1 MNPATIILSIAFAG
15 SFSPT
20 LATAS
25 PVASDTSIIQHT
37 QDGKLLEWPSEK
49 FTVDNDTKLKYAIDN
64 DSRNLYVALLIPDY
78 GTQMKMMRTGMT
90 IYIDLKAKKKEGR
103 GIEFPVKP
111 DKGETFTPT
120 EGARPARNDGE
131 EQDASKR
138 NTYRIMMRNSM
149 AIKQLNTIKIFGF
162 GESDPVQQVLD
173 VPGSIQVTYKCDTA
187 EAMEIEYRIPL
198 SLLGD
203 AASLHEKLI
212 SIGCKI
218 HAMEM
223 RAGGFSDGGGGMGG
237 MGGGGM
243 RGGGGGRM
251 GGGRGGMGGGGM
263 GGMDRESMM
272 REQSFWVKYTLTGK

>member
-1 MNPATIILSIAFAG
+1 MKSVTIFFFIVFSVFSFLPAI
-15 SFSPT
+15 
-20 LATAS
+20 AS

-49 FTVDNDTKLKYAIDN
+49 FTADNDTKIKYAVDN
-64 DSRNLYVALLIPDY
+64 DNRNLYIALLIPDY
-78 GTQMKMMRTGMT
+78 STQMKMMRTGMT
-90 IYIDLKAKKKEGR
+90 LYIDLKAKKKEGR

-111 DKGETFTPT
+111 DRGENFTPT
-120 EGARPARNDGE
+120 EGPRPARNDGE
-131 EQDASKR
+131 EQDAAKR
-138 NTYRIMMRNSM
+138 DANRLMMRNSM
-149 AIKQLNTIKIFGF
+149 AIKQLNSIKIFGF

-173 VPGSIQVTYKCDTA
+173 VPGSIQVAYKCDTT
-187 EAMEIEYRIPL
+187 EAMEIEYCIPL

-223 RAGGFSDGGGGMGG
+223 RSGGFSDGGGGGMGG
-237 MGGGGM
+237 MGGGM

-251 GGGRGGMGGGGM
+251 GGRGGMGGGM
-263 GGMDRESMM
+263 GGSMNRETMM
-272 REQSFWVKYTLTGK
+272 REQSFWAKYTLTGK

>member
-1 MNPATIILSIAFAG
+1 MKSVTIIFSVVFSG
-15 SFSPT
+15 FSFLP
-20 LATAS
+20 AIAS

-49 FTVDNDTKLKYAIDN
+49 FTADNETKIKYAVDNDN
-64 DSRNLYVALLIPDY
+64 RNLYIALFIPDY

-90 IYIDLKAKKKEGR
+90 LYIDLKAKKKEGR

-111 DKGETFTPT
+111 DRGENFTPT
-120 EGARPARNDGE
+120 EGPRPARNDGDE
-131 EQDASKR
+131 QQDAVKR
-138 NTYRIMMRNSM
+138 DANRLMMRNSM
-149 AIKQLNTIKIFGF
+149 AIKQLNSIKIFGF

-173 VPGSIQVTYKCDTA
+173 VPGSIQVAYKCDTT
-187 EAMEIEYRIPL
+187 EAMEIEYCIPL

-223 RAGGFSDGGGGMGG
+223 RSGGFSDGGGGG
-237 MGGGGM
+237 MGGGM

-251 GGGRGGMGGGGM
+251 GGRGGMGGRMG
-263 GGMDRESMM
+263 GGMDRETMM
-272 REQSFWVKYTLTGK
+272 REQSFWTKYTLAGAGS

>member
-1 MNPATIILSIAFAG
+1 MKSVTIIFSVVFSG
-15 SFSPT
+15 FSFLP
-20 LATAS
+20 AIAS

-49 FTVDNDTKLKYAIDN
+49 FTADNETKIKYAVDNDN
-64 DSRNLYVALLIPDY
+64 RNLYIALFIPDY
-78 GTQMKMMRTGMT
+78 DTQMKMMRTGMT
-90 IYIDLKAKKKEGR
+90 LYIDLKAKKKEGR

-111 DKGETFTPT
+111 DRGENFTPT
-120 EGARPARNDGE
+120 EGPRPARNDGDE
-131 EQDASKR
+131 QQDAVKR
-138 NTYRIMMRNSM
+138 DANRLMMRNSM
-149 AIKQLNTIKIFGF
+149 AIKQLNSIKIFGF

-173 VPGSIQVTYKCDTA
+173 VPGSIQVAYKCDTT
-187 EAMEIEYRIPL
+187 EAMEIEYCIPL

-223 RAGGFSDGGGGMGG
+223 RSGGFSDGGGGG
-237 MGGGGM
+237 MGGGM

-251 GGGRGGMGGGGM
+251 GGRGGMGGRMG
-263 GGMDRESMM
+263 GGMDRETMM
-272 REQSFWVKYTLTGK
+272 REQSFWTKYTLAGAGS

>member
-1 MNPATIILSIAFAG
+1 MKSVTIIFSVVFSG
-15 SFSPT
+15 FSFLP
-20 LATAS
+20 AIAS

-49 FTVDNDTKLKYAIDN
+49 FTADNETKIKYAVDNDN
-64 DSRNLYVALLIPDY
+64 RNLYIALFIPDY

-90 IYIDLKAKKKEGR
+90 LYIDLKAKKKEGR

-111 DKGETFTPT
+111 DRGENFTPT
-120 EGARPARNDGE
+120 EGPRPARNDGDE
-131 EQDASKR
+131 QQDAVKR
-138 NTYRIMMRNSM
+138 DANRLMMRNSM
-149 AIKQLNTIKIFGF
+149 AIKQLNSIKIFGF

-173 VPGSIQVTYKCDTA
+173 VPGSIQVAYKCDTT
-187 EAMEIEYRIPL
+187 EAMEIEYCIPL

-223 RAGGFSDGGGGMGG
+223 RSGGFSDGGGGGT
-237 MGGGGM
+237 GGGM

-251 GGGRGGMGGGGM
+251 GGRGGMGGRMG
-263 GGMDRESMM
+263 GGMDRETMM
-272 REQSFWVKYTLTGK
+272 REQSFWTKYTLAGAGS